1 MFSLH
6 ALIFNATETEKAMKV
21 LVINAGSSSLKYQLI
36 ETDTESV
43 LAKGVCERIGMDG
56 STLNHTGKAAVK
68 LQAAMPTHKEAIKLV
83 LDALVN
89 ADYGVISS
97 MTEIAA
103 VGHRVLHSAEDFN
116 DSILITPETL
126 KIIES
131 NIDLGPLHMPPNIMG
146 IKACREVMPN
156 APMVAVFDTTFH
168 STMPDYAYMYGI
180 DYDDYKKYKVRK
192 YGFHGTSHAYVSGR
206 ASALMGT
213 DKIKTVVCH
222 LGNGASISAVK
233 DGKCVDTSMG
243 LTPLEGLI
251 MGTRS
256 GDLDPAVIEYLMG
269 KKGYDVHQMT
279 DYLNKKCGVL
289 GVSGVSSD
297 FRDLEKAFNEGNQRA
312 KLALDMFSYR
322 VKKYVGSYAAA
333 MGGLDCLVFTGG
345 IGEHTVCVREAVCKD
360 MEFLGVVLDKKLNA
374 DPPRDT
380 EFEISSKKSKV
391 KVYIIPTNEE
401 LYIARETLKH
411 KDD

>member
-1 MFSLH
+1 
-6 ALIFNATETEKAMKV
+6 MKV

-36 ETDTESV
+36 ETDTEAV
-43 LAKGVCERIGMDG
+43 LAKGVCERIGTDG
-56 STLNHTGKAAVK
+56 ALLNHSGKTSVK
-68 LQAAMPTHKEAIKLV
+68 IQAPMPTHKEAIKLV

-89 ADYGVISS
+89 AEHGVISS
-97 MTEIAA
+97 MSEIAA

-116 DSILITPETL
+116 DSTIITPETL
-126 KIIES
+126 KIIET

-146 IKACREVMPN
+146 IKACREVMPD

-233 DGKCVDTSMG
+233 NGKCVDTSMG
-243 LTPLEGLI
+243 LTPLEGLV

-256 GDLDPAVIEYLMG
+256 GDLDPAVLEYLMG
-269 KKGYDVHQMT
+269 KKGYDVHRMT
-279 DYLNKKCGVL
+279 EYLNKECGVK
-289 GVSGVSSD
+289 GISGVSSD
-297 FRDLEKAFNEGNQRA
+297 FRDLEAAMENGNERA
-312 KLALDMFSYR
+312 KLAIDMFSYR

-360 MEFLGVVLDKKLNA
+360 MEFLGIELDSKLNKNA
-374 DPPRDT
+374 PRDT
-380 EFEISSKKSKV
+380 EYEISSKKSKV
-391 KVYIIPTNEE
+391 KVFIIPTNEE

>member
-1 MFSLH
+1 
-6 ALIFNATETEKAMKV
+6 MKI

-36 ETDTESV
+36 ETETQNV
-43 LAKGVCERIGMDG
+43 LAKGVCERIGTDG
-56 STLNHTGKAAVK
+56 ALLNHSGKTAVK
-68 LQAAMPTHKEAIKLV
+68 MPAAMPTHKEAIKYV

-89 ADYGVISS
+89 PEYGVITDMS
-97 MTEIAA
+97 EIAA
-103 VGHRVLHSAEDFN
+103 VGHRVLHAGENFK
-116 DSILITPETL
+116 DSVLITPETL
-126 KIIES
+126 ALIEE
-131 NIDLGPLHMPPNIMG
+131 NTDLGPLHMPPNIMG

-156 APMVAVFDTTFH
+156 APMVVVFDTTFH
-168 STMPDYAYMYGI
+168 STMPEYAYMYGI
-180 DYDDYKKYKVRK
+180 KYEDYKDYKVRK

-206 ASALMGT
+206 ASSLMGS

-233 DGKCVDTSMG
+233 YGKCVDTSMG

-256 GDLDPAVIEYLMG
+256 GDIDAAVMEYLMG
-269 KKGYDVHQMT
+269 KKGYNVHEMT
-279 DYLNKKCGVL
+279 DYLNKSCGVL
-289 GVSGVSSD
+289 GISGVSSD
-297 FRDLEKAFNEGNQRA
+297 FRDLEAAAKQGNKRA
-312 KLALDMFSYR
+312 VLALDMFSYR

-333 MGGLDCLVFTGG
+333 MGGIDCLAFTGG
-345 IGEHTVCVREAVCKD
+345 IGEHTECVREAVCRD
-360 MEFLGVVLDKKLNA
+360 MEFLGIKLDKKLNA
-374 DPPRDT
+374 NAPRDT
-380 EFEISSKKSKV
+380 EYLISTKDSKV

>member
-1 MFSLH
+1 
-6 ALIFNATETEKAMKV
+6 MKV

-36 ETDTESV
+36 ETDNENV
-43 LAKGVCERIGMDG
+43 LAKGVCERIGMDK
-56 STLNHTGKAAVK
+56 SVLKHENKIVK
-68 LQAAMPTHKEAIKLV
+68 KSVEIVAAMPTHKEAIKLV
-83 LDALVN
+83 LDALI
-89 ADYGVISS
+89 DTEHGVIKS
-97 MTEIAA
+97 MAEIAA
-103 VGHRVLHSAEDFN
+103 VGHRVLHSGEDFN
-116 DSILITPETL
+116 DSAIVTPDVL

-131 NIDLGPLHMPPNIMG
+131 NADLGPLHMPANIMG
-146 IKACREVMPN
+146 IKACREVMPS

-222 LGNGASISAVK
+222 LGNGASVSAVK
-233 DGKCVDTSMG
+233 NGKCVDTSMG

-256 GDLDPAVIEYLMG
+256 GDIDPAVIEFLME
-269 KKGYDVHQMT
+269 KKGFDVHQMT
-279 DYLNKKCGVL
+279 TYLNKQCGVQ
-289 GVSGVSSD
+289 GISGVSSD
-297 FRDLEKAFNEGNQRA
+297 FRDLEKAYNDGNARA

-345 IGEHTVCVREAVCKD
+345 IGEHTELVRSAVCED
-360 MEFLGVVLDKKLNA
+360 MAYMGLVLDEKKNNN
-374 DPPRDT
+374 PPRDT
-380 EFEISSKKSKV
+380 EVEIGDKASKV
-391 KVYIIPTNEE
+391 RIFIIPTNEE